1 MAPLFMIFMI
11 IAILVLFLI
20 CLCRSIPKSTQDDL
34 GGGGGGI
41 GTSSGFGGIDG
52 IDYTGGGGGGGDYY
66 DHPGGQQ
73 YYEDNEL
80 LANAERQ
87 QQQQNLQFGGIISFG
102 SRFEPLLHRHDLC
115 ERITINISGLIF
127 QTQLRTLQQFPNTLL
142 GDPAKRI
149 RYYDPHTNEYFF
161 DRNRQVFDAILYYYQ
176 SGGRLRRP
184 VNVPLDIFAE
194 EVKFFELGEAAF
206 NKFREDEGFVKE
218 KEKPLPKN
226 EFKRKIWLLFEYPES
241 SQWARV
247 VAIIS
252 VVIIILSIL
261 IFCLETLPE
270 YKHYKIFN
278 TTSNLTR
285 VIEDEVP
292 SYTEPF
298 FIIETI
304 CIIWFSIEILIR
316 FFACPSKI
324 TFLKDIMNAIDF
336 FAIVPYFV
344 TLATMIAKQPEDDE
358 LQKLQI
364 LHGNLD
370 SKSQSSS
377 SLAILRVIRLVRVFR
392 IFKLSRHSKGLQI
405 LGMTLKASMK
415 ELALLIFFLLIG
427 VVLFS
432 SAVYYAE
439 ADSERSNFKSIPD
452 AFWWAVVT
460 MTTVGYGD
468 MRPVCVWGKFVGSLC
483 AIAGV
488 LTIALPVPVIVSNF
502 NYFYH
507 RENDQEDLQSTN
519 INHVKSC
526 PYLPGYVGTNRL
538 RRTSYSD
545 SNITHDNDGGGDN
558 VSGGGGGDKDDNG
571 DLIVIDNNN
580 NNGGHSHG
588 HGHDDDDND
597 GDDDDDDDDDDHN
610 HHNDNHNRK
619 QSILYHRSL
628 SSPQQQQQSTTTTT
642 TNQQQQ
648 QSSPATINRFPTK
661 PTIAETVDYEKQLQL
676 MIKRTNSVKLMKR
689 RSSNQM
695 TTTTTISPLLTS
707 LSAIGTYQSY
717 PHSHSPSISMFPP
730 TTISTSSSPI
740 PIQTTTTT
748 IGGGGGGGGTM
759 ILIDPNVGS
768 SSSTLRSP
776 ISETGAGGGAGL
788 SRTSSFHR
796 QQSQQQQQQS
806 YRRRSSTRSP
816 QSPNFS
822 SPESPTKNKLNTNFL
837 NLTISNQQTPP
848 GCQAPPSPSLRHH
861 SIGGSCGSDRQ
872 QSSNLRSP
880 SSIDS
885 IIPSSTA
892 STTTK
897 KSAKKSRVYLKAK
910 HTIINIIAFMF
921 TIFL

>member
-1 MAPLFMIFMI
+1 MAMAMRGLGNGPWDKLMERFKDQKR
-11 IAILVLFLI
+11 AEL
-20 CLCRSIPKSTQDDL
+20 RSIPKSAQDDS
-34 GGGGGGI
+34 GGVGGI
-41 GTSSGFGGIDG
+41 GGGASGGMGIGGL
-52 IDYTGGGGGGGDYY
+52 GGMAGDYDPY
-66 DHPGGQQ
+66 HHPGGLQ
-73 YYEDNEL
+73 YHEDNEL
-80 LANAERQ
+80 LAGCEQ
-87 QQQQNLQFGGIISFG
+87 QQDLLQLAGGFG

-115 ERITINISGLIF
+115 ERVTINISGLVF
-127 QTQLRTLQQFPNTLL
+127 ETQLRTLQQFPNTLL

-278 TTSNLTR
+278 TTTNMTR
-285 VIEDEVP
+285 VVEDEVP

-358 LQKLQI
+358 LQKLQM
-364 LHGNLD
+364 LHGNTD
-370 SKSQSSS
+370 SKSQSS

-507 RENDQEDLQSTN
+507 RENDQEDLESTN
-519 INHVKSC
+519 FNHVRCC

-545 SNITHDNDGGGDN
+545 SNITH
-558 VSGGGGGDKDDNG
+558 
-571 DLIVIDNNN
+571 NNN
-580 NNGGHSHG
+580 
-588 HGHDDDDND
+588 DDDE
-597 GDDDDDDDDDDHN
+597 DDDDDDGDIIGDIDGIRINDNDDDDDGG
-610 HHNDNHNRK
+610 NDKNNDDDDSK
-619 QSILYHRSL
+619 STQQFQDNSND
-628 SSPQQQQQSTTTTT
+628 QQQQQQPLLLMASNTIKSP
-642 TNQQQQ
+642 
-648 QSSPATINRFPTK
+648 SSLSSSSLSNRFPTK
-661 PTIAETVDYEKQLQL
+661 PTIAETCDYEKQLQL
-676 MIKRTNSVKLMKR
+676 MIQRTNSVRHASSSNSNRR
-689 RSSNQM
+689 RSSNQS
-695 TTTTTISPLLTS
+695 TSPLSAATS
-707 LSAIGTYQSY
+707 SSAIAY
-717 PHSHSPSISMFPP
+717 PTTMFP
-730 TTISTSSSPI
+730 TTISSPI
-740 PIQTTTTT
+740 PITAATIATTT
-748 IGGGGGGGGTM
+748 GGGG
-759 ILIDPNVGS
+759 IIIDPNG
-768 SSSTLRSP
+768 SSTLRSP
-776 ISETGAGGGAGL
+776 ISETGGINL
-788 SRTSSFHR
+788 TRTASFHR
-796 QQSQQQQQQS
+796 QQSQQQQQQQS

-816 QSPNFS
+816 QSNYS
-822 SPESPTKNKLNTNFL
+822 SPESPTKNKLNNTNFL
-837 NLTISNQQTPP
+837 NLITISNTSSSSSSSPPLLPP
-848 GCQAPPSPSLRHH
+848 GCQAPPSPSLRLHY
-861 SIGGSCGSDRQ
+861 IDNNR
-872 QSSNLRSP
+872 NLRSP
-880 SSIDS
+880 SIEKIIPTTTKQSITLTPPQPQQ
-885 IIPSSTA
+885 PSSTA
-892 STTTK
+892 TTTTTTTAT

-910 HTIINIIAFMF
+910 HTMINIIAFMF
-921 TIFL
+921 SIFL